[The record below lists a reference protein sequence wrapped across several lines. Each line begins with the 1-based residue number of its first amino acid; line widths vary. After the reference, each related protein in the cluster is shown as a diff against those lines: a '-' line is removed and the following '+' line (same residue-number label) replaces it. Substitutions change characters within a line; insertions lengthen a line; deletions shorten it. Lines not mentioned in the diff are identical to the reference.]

1 MSFMN
6 DPQDL
11 YRTKFLVN
19 LYNDKKWEF
28 TLTKKF
34 ILCKYL
40 EAFET
45 TTTTLI
51 ASFKEFGII
60 KMFTEKQTKTK
71 KINDVQKMFA
81 RCGKVLQGKT

>member
-1 MSFMN
+1 
-6 DPQDL
+6 
-11 YRTKFLVN
+11 
-19 LYNDKKWEF
+19 
-28 TLTKKF
+28 
-34 ILCKYL
+34 L